1 MLVIAYIVHR
11 LLQGVIVLF
20 LISALTFLLVNLAPG
35 GPSAVVSLG
44 RTAEE
49 REAVL
54 KQYGL
59 DRPVLVRY
67 LDWLGGVLRG
77 DLGNSYNQ
85 GLPVASLLAQRMG
98 NTLQLAFTA
107 LLLTALLGVVL
118 GVLSALYKNRWPDH
132 LIGSLATVG
141 MSVPAF
147 WLGIVFIIVFAVYL
161 RWLPSSGIFTVGQ
174 EFSVID
180 RLRHLV
186 MPASVLAF
194 TLMPNVIRIT
204 RSALLEVLTSDYVRT
219 ARAKGL
225 PERLVLLKHTLK
237 NALVPVIAILGLI
250 TTVLFSGSVVVESVF
265 GWAGLGRL
273 AIEAANGRDY
283 PVILG
288 VTLLVGTIVVVVNLL
303 VDLLYAAVDPR
314 IRHE

>member
-1 MLVIAYIVHR
+1 MAAYIIRR
-11 LLQGVIVLF
+11 LLQGGVVLF
-20 LISALTFLLVNLAPG
+20 LISAVTFLLINLAPG
-35 GPSAVVSLG
+35 GPTSAVSLG

-67 LDWLGGVLRG
+67 FDWLTGVVRG
-77 DLGNSYNQ
+77 DFGKSYNQ

-98 NTLQLAFTA
+98 NTLQLA
-107 LLLTALLGVVL
+107 LTALTLTAILGVAL

-132 LIGSLATVG
+132 LISSLATVG

-147 WLGIVFIIVFAVYL
+147 WLGIVAIIVFAVQFK
-161 RWLPSSGIFTVGQ
+161 WLPSSGIFTVGQ
-174 EFSVID
+174 EFSLID
-180 RLRHLV
+180 RLRHLA
-186 MPASVLAF
+186 MPAGVLAF

-204 RSALLEVLTSDYVRT
+204 RTALLDVLTSDYVRT
-219 ARAKGL
+219 ARAKGV
-225 PERLVLLKHTLK
+225 PERVVLLKHTLK

-288 VTLLVGTIVVVVNLL
+288 VTLLVGAIVVLVNLL
-303 VDLLYAAVDPR
+303 VDVLYAAVDPR
-314 IRHE
+314 ISHE

>member
-1 MLVIAYIVHR
+1 MATYAIRR
-11 LLQGVIVLF
+11 LLQGLLVLF
-20 LISALTFLLVNLAPG
+20 LISVVTFFLINLAPG
-35 GPSAVVSLG
+35 GPTAAVTLG

-54 KQYGL
+54 RQLGL
-59 DRPVLVRY
+59 DKPVLVRY
-67 LDWLGGVLRG
+67 FDWLGGVLRG
-77 DLGNSYNQ
+77 DLGKSMNQ
-85 GLPVASLLAQRMG
+85 GLPVSSLLAQRSV
-98 NTLQLAFTA
+98 NTLQLA
-107 LLLTALLGVVL
+107 LTALILTAIMGVVL
-118 GVLSALYKNRWPDH
+118 GTLSAMYKNRWPDH
-132 LIGSLATVG
+132 LISSVATIG

-147 WLGIVFIIVFAVYL
+147 WLGIVAIIVFAVQL
-161 RWLPSSGIFTVGQ
+161 KLLPSSGIFTVGQ
-174 EFSVID
+174 EFSIFD
-180 RLRHLV
+180 RIRHLA
-186 MPASVLAF
+186 MPAGVLAF
-194 TLMPNVIRIT
+194 TLMPNVIRVT

-225 PERLVLLKHTLK
+225 SERLVLLKHTLK
-237 NALVPVIAILGLI
+237 NAMVPVIAILGLI

-288 VTLLVGTIVVVVNLL
+288 VTLLVGTIVVIVNLL

-314 IRHE
+314 ISHE

>member
-1 MLVIAYIVHR
+1 MAAYVVRR
-11 LLQGVIVLF
+11 LLQGVVVLF
-20 LISALTFLLVNLAPG
+20 LISVITFLLINLAPG
-35 GPSAVVSLG
+35 GPTSAVSLG

-54 KQYGL
+54 RQYGL
-59 DRPVLVRY
+59 DRPVLIRY
-67 LDWLGGVLRG
+67 FDWLGGVLRG
-77 DLGNSYNQ
+77 DLGESYNQ
-85 GLPVASLLAQRMG
+85 GLPVSSLLAQRMG
-98 NTLQLAFTA
+98 NTLQLALTA
-107 LLLTALLGVVL
+107 LTLTALLGVVL
-118 GVLSALYKNRWPDH
+118 GVLSALHKNRWPDH
-132 LIGSLATVG
+132 LISSLATVG

-147 WLGIVFIIVFAVYL
+147 WLGIVAIIVFAVQL
-161 RWLPSSGIFTVGQ
+161 KWLPSSGIFTVGQ
-174 EFSVID
+174 EFSLAD
-180 RLRHLV
+180 RLRHLA
-186 MPASVLAF
+186 MPAGVLAF

-225 PERLVLLKHTLK
+225 PERVVLLKHTFK
-237 NALVPVIAILGLI
+237 NAMVPVIAILGLI

-288 VTLLVGTIVVVVNLL
+288 VTLLVGAIVVVVNLL

-314 IRHE
+314 ISHE

>member
-1 MLVIAYIVHR
+1 MNVAAYIIRR
-11 LLQGVIVLF
+11 LLQGGVVLF
-20 LISALTFLLVNLAPG
+20 LISAVTFLLINLAPG
-35 GPSAVVSLG
+35 GPTSAVSLG

-67 LDWLGGVLRG
+67 FDWLTGVVRG
-77 DLGNSYNQ
+77 DFGKSYNQ

-98 NTLQLAFTA
+98 NTLQLA
-107 LLLTALLGVVL
+107 LTALTLTAILGVAL

-132 LIGSLATVG
+132 LISSLATVG

-147 WLGIVFIIVFAVYL
+147 WLGIVAIIVFAVQFK
-161 RWLPSSGIFTVGQ
+161 WLPSSGIFTVGQ
-174 EFSVID
+174 EFSLID
-180 RLRHLV
+180 RLRHLA
-186 MPASVLAF
+186 MPAGVLAF

-204 RSALLEVLTSDYVRT
+204 RTALLDVLTSDYVRT
-219 ARAKGL
+219 ARAKGV
-225 PERLVLLKHTLK
+225 PERVVLLKHTLK

-288 VTLLVGTIVVVVNLL
+288 VTLLVGAIVVLVNLL
-303 VDLLYAAVDPR
+303 VDVLYAAVDPR
-314 IRHE
+314 ISHE

>member
-1 MLVIAYIVHR
+1 VASYILRRLGQGLLV
-11 LLQGVIVLF
+11 LLMVSVV
-20 LISALTFLLVNLAPG
+20 TFFLVNLAPG
-35 GPSAVVSLG
+35 GPTAVVSLE

-49 REAVL
+49 REAII
-54 KQYGL
+54 KQLGL
-59 DRPVLVRY
+59 DRPVVTRY
-67 LDWLGGVLRG
+67 FDWLGGMVTG
-77 DLGNSYNQ
+77 DMGTSMNQ
-85 GLPVASLLAQRMG
+85 GLPVTTLLSQRLG

-107 LLLTALLGVVL
+107 LLLTALLGL
-118 GVLSALYKNRWPDH
+118 GLGIIAALYRNRWPDH

-147 WLGIVFIIVFAVYL
+147 WLGIVAIIVFSVQYKL
-161 RWLPSSGIFTVGQ
+161 LPSSGIYTVGQ
-174 EFSVID
+174 EFSLVD
-180 RLRHLV
+180 RLRHMA

-194 TLMPNVIRIT
+194 TLMPNVIRVA

-225 PERLVLLKHTLK
+225 DPRTVMFKHSLK

-265 GWAGLGRL
+265 SWAGLGRL

-288 VTLLVGTIVVVVNLL
+288 VTMLVGVIVVIVNLL
-303 VDLLYAAVDPR
+303 VDLLYALVDPR
-314 IRHE
+314 ISHE